1 MNNVFSHSRINTFKT
16 CPMLFKYKYIDKL
29 VPLGA
34 DTKPLSMGKAFH
46 VGIENCSSQAALDY
60 MNNDEY
66 FMSQE
71 NENDKVIVLAMVD
84 AFLKK
89 FPEAKTWEHEKYMT
103 GKMIEDNDFQL
114 YIDGLEKHGDGYYI
128 IELKTAARV
137 DQTYIDKLD
146 FNDQISRYYYMAEQN
161 GYKILGVKYYVV
173 KKPLLRQKQS
183 ESIEQ
188 FRQRLVDKIMEEDS
202 IYYTLIE
209 RTPEQIE
216 DCIKDTIYDMQTIE
230 NTTRFTKNL
239 TACSCYGNCP
249 YIDLCRGVKDAI
261 LLFDRKDD
269 EEYVTSEQES

>member
-1 MNNVFSHSRINTFKT
+1 MYSHSRINCFKQ

-46 VGIENCSSQAALDY
+46 VGIEKCSSDAALEY
-60 MNNDEY
+60 MEQDEY

-71 NENDKVIVLAMVD
+71 SENDKVIVLAMVD

-89 FPEAKTWEHEKYMT
+89 FPEAKTWEHEKYLT
-103 GKMIEDNDFQL
+103 GKMIKDNDFQL
-114 YIDGLEKHGDGYYI
+114 YIDGLEKHDDGYYI
-128 IELKTAARV
+128 IELKTASKV
-137 DQTYIDKLD
+137 DETYINKLD

-173 KKPLLRQKQS
+173 KKPLLRQKQN
-183 ESIEQ
+183 ETVEQ
-188 FRQRLVDKIMEEDS
+188 FRQRLVDRIMEDDS
-202 IYYTLIE
+202 IFYTEIT

-216 DCIKDTIYDMQTIE
+216 DCIKDTIYDMQIIE

-249 YIDLCRGVKDAI
+249 YIDLCRGLKDAI
-261 LLFDRKDD
+261 LLFDRKEDD
-269 EEYVTSEQES
+269 DDVTCE

>member
-1 MNNVFSHSRINTFKT
+1 MYSHSRINCFKQ

-84 AFLKK
+84 AFLKR

-128 IELKTAARV
+128 IELKTASRV

-161 GYKILGVKYYVV
+161 GYKILGIKYYVV

-209 RTPEQIE
+209 RTPEQID

-239 TACSCYGNCP
+239 TACSCYGTCP

-269 EEYVTSEQES
+269 DEDVTSEQES

>member
-1 MNNVFSHSRINTFKT
+1 MYSHSRINCYKQ
-16 CPMLFKYKYIDKL
+16 CPQLFKYKYIDKL

-34 DTKPLSMGKAFH
+34 DTKALSMGKAFH
-46 VGIENCSSQAALDY
+46 VGIENCSSQAALEY
-60 MNNDEY
+60 MEKDEY

-71 NENDKVIVLAMVD
+71 SENDKVIVLAMVD

-89 FPEAKTWEHEKYMT
+89 FPEAKTWEHEKYLT
-103 GKMIEDNDFQL
+103 GKMIKDDDFQL
-114 YIDGLEKHGDGYYI
+114 YIDGLEKHSNGYYI
-128 IELKTAARV
+128 IELKTASKV
-137 DQTYIDKLD
+137 DETYINKLD

-188 FRQRLVDKIMEEDS
+188 FRQRLVDRIMEEDS
-202 IYYTLIE
+202 IFYTEIK

-216 DCIKDTIYDMQTIE
+216 DCIKDTIYDMQVIE

-249 YIDLCRGVKDAI
+249 YIDLCRGLKDAI
-261 LLFDRKDD
+261 LLFDRKEED
-269 EEYVTSEQES
+269 EDVTSE

>member
-1 MNNVFSHSRINTFKT
+1 MYSHSRINCFKQ

-84 AFLKK
+84 AFLKR

-128 IELKTAARV
+128 IELKTASRV

-209 RTPEQIE
+209 RTPEQID

-239 TACSCYGNCP
+239 TACSCYGTCP

>member
-1 MNNVFSHSRINTFKT
+1 MYSHSRINCFKQ
-16 CPMLFKYKYIDKL
+16 CPMLFKYKYIEKL

-84 AFLKK
+84 AFLKR

-128 IELKTAARV
+128 IELKTASRV

-209 RTPEQIE
+209 RTPEQID

-239 TACSCYGNCP
+239 TACSCYGTCP

-269 EEYVTSEQES
+269 DEDVTSEQES